1 MELKS
6 TQYAHMT
13 DGDLFE
19 FLKKRSDYDIS
30 FTGISKSCCVGVVD
44 IVNSTAITAKLSS
57 SKMCEYYSIFL
68 NAMSKIVRSY
78 QATIVKNIGDS
89 LLYYFPNTRDGEDE
103 FALVEVLDCGLRII
117 DAHKVINP
125 ILAESGLPP
134 LDYRI
139 SADYGMVSIASQTS
153 KTDSEDLFG
162 PTVNLCSKLNGAANP
177 NSMVIGGDLH
187 QLVRSVK
194 DYEFIP
200 IGQYMNGL
208 KLHYPAYQVRH
219 TISRKWYGCIL

>member
-1 MELKS
+1 MELKN

-13 DGDLFE
+13 DEDLFE
-19 FLKKRSDYDIS
+19 FLKKRSYCDIS
-30 FTGISKSCCVGVVD
+30 FTGVSKSCCVGVVD

-57 SKMCEYYSIFL
+57 ANMCEYYSIFL
-68 NAMSKIVRSY
+68 NAMSKIIRSY
-78 QATIVKNIGDS
+78 GATIVKNIGDS

-103 FALVEVLDCGLRII
+103 SALVEVLECGLRIM
-117 DAHKVINP
+117 DSHKVINL

-139 SADYGMVSIASQTS
+139 SADYGMVSIASLNS
-153 KTDSEDLFG
+153 KTDNEDMFG

-194 DYEFIP
+194 SYEFTP
-200 IGQYMNGL
+200 IGHYVLGL
-208 KLHYPAYQVRH
+208 KLNYPAYSVHRVR
-219 TISRKWYGCIL
+219 SRKWYSYVL